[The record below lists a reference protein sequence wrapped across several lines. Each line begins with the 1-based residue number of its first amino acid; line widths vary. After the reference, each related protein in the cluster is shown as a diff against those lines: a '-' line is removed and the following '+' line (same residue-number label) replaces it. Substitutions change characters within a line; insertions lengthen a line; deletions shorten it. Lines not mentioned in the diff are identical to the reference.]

1 MIKDKSP
8 QSSKKALDN
17 LYDFL
22 QGPELD
28 VRTLSIDEV
37 SKELKEEK
45 IDVTPLL
52 TFVQKRLASERLR
65 IARDKRAK
73 IDAFISLHNR
83 NASGGDSIR
92 ERILRLLSGKPEMA
106 IAYRKFVEASDDDLE
121 GLLEDLEISK
131 IMDDLDE

>member
-8 QSSKKALDN
+8 QSSKKALEN

-28 VRTLSIDEV
+28 VRTLSIEEV
-37 SKELKEEK
+37 NKKLKEEK

-52 TFVQKRLASERLR
+52 TFVQKRLASERIR

-73 IDAFISLHNR
+73 IDVFISLHNQ
-83 NASGGDSIR
+83 NASGGDSLR

-131 IMDDLDE
+131 ILDDLDE

>member
-28 VRTLSIDEV
+28 VRTFSIDEV

-83 NASGGDSIR
+83 NASGGDGLR
-92 ERILRLLSGKPEMA
+92 ERILKLLSGKPEMA

-131 IMDDLDE
+131 ILDDLHE